1 MARRGLTSARGS
13 KSPAHGLQ
21 RAAFVG
27 VLPAPDHSSRVPSI
41 MFEVLLTI
49 HIIACVAMTVT
60 ILLQRSEGGGL
71 GLGTGG
77 GVGGLMTGRGAANA
91 LTRTTVI
98 FATIFISTSITLAL
112 MAKAN
117 RGTNSILPTSGGGLT
132 LPTAPLPAVPTG
144 PLPATP
150 APVTPVGE
158 PSAIPVPAAP
168 APATPAPGTPAGT
181 QPTPQPASPPPPA
194 GGN

>member
-1 MARRGLTSARGS
+1 MFA
-13 KSPAHGLQ
+13 
-21 RAAFVG
+21 
-27 VLPAPDHSSRVPSI
+27 VLI
-41 MFEVLLTI
+41 TI
-49 HIIACVAMTVT
+49 HIVACVAMIVT

-98 FATIFISTSITLAL
+98 FATIFIVTSISLAL
-112 MAKAN
+112 MAKAT
-117 RGTNSILPTSGGGLT
+117 RGTGSLIPASDGLT
-132 LPTAPLPAVPTG
+132 LPAPTLPTLPST
-144 PLPATP
+144 PLPATSTP
-150 APVTPVGE
+150 ATAPGE

-168 APATPAPGTPAGT
+168 APATPAPAAPVAA
-181 QPTPQPASPPPPA
+181 QPTPQPASPPPSG

>member
-1 MARRGLTSARGS
+1 
-13 KSPAHGLQ
+13 
-21 RAAFVG
+21 
-27 VLPAPDHSSRVPSI
+27 
-41 MFEVLLTI
+41 MFAVLLTI
-49 HIIACVAMTVT
+49 HIVACVAMIVT

-98 FATIFISTSITLAL
+98 FAAIFITTSISLAL
-112 MAKAN
+112 MAKST
-117 RGTNSILPTSGGGLT
+117 RGTSTLLPAGGGGLT
-132 LPTAPLPAVPTG
+132 LPTAPMPALPTG
-144 PLPATP
+144 PLPAAPGP
-150 APVTPVGE
+150 AAPSGE

-181 QPTPQPASPPPPA
+181 QPAPQPASPPPSG